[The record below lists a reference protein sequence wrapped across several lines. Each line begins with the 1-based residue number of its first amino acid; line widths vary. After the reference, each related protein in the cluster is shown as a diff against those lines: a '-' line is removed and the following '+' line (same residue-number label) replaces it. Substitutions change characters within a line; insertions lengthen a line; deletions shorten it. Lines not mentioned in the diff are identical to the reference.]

1 MSTHLR
7 TSRRRTRS
15 PGLGARSALERS
27 DELGR
32 DPAALVEPGLWL
44 HAMLADPAWTHPAW
58 IECDVVL
65 DPLVPGIRRSVAPG
79 GVLRTAA
86 TGEYGPVGRDSLPFT
101 ERRALARLETTGDDI
116 SGRNVVG
123 RRARGLAHAQRG
135 GGVYDRL
142 AAELDADA
150 QRHRLDARRAWEVP
164 HRDLA
169 GFGDDDVVG
178 PWPGERTQACAL
190 RRVGVR
196 GARHRHGL
204 IPGTLRR
211 TRYTLVRAARYNVR
225 PSSSPHAM
233 LAGCSGAWIVPRCLP
248 AGEMTHTPPGPAP

>member
-1 MSTHLR
+1 MSILRR

-15 PGLGARSALERS
+15 PGLGAQSALEWS

-32 DPAALVEPGLWL
+32 DPAAIVQPGLWL
-44 HAMLADPAWTHPAW
+44 HAVLADPACTHPSW

-65 DPLVPGIRRSVAPG
+65 DPLVPGIRRAVAPG

-116 SGRNVVG
+116 SGGNVVG
-123 RRARGLAHAQRG
+123 RRARGLAHAQCS

-142 AAELDADA
+142 AAARRA
-150 QRHRLDARRAWEVP
+150 GAAARRAWEVP

-169 GFGDDDVVG
+169 GFG
-178 PWPGERTQACAL
+178 
-190 RRVGVR
+190 
-196 GARHRHGL
+196 
-204 IPGTLRR
+204 
-211 TRYTLVRAARYNVR
+211 
-225 PSSSPHAM
+225 
-233 LAGCSGAWIVPRCLP
+233 
-248 AGEMTHTPPGPAP
+248 

>member
-7 TSRRRTRS
+7 TSRRRSRS

-32 DPAALVEPGLWL
+32 DPAAIVEPGLWL
-44 HAMLADPAWTHPAW
+44 HAMLADPACTHPSW

-116 SGRNVVG
+116 SGGNVVG
-123 RRARGLAHAQRG
+123 RRARGLAHAQCS

-169 GFGDDDVVG
+169 GFGDDDVVR
-178 PWPGERTQACAL
+178 PCPGERTQACAFLGMGIAGGGGSHGFLSITGRL
-190 RRVGVR
+190 RHLTERFD
-196 GARHRHGL
+196 H
-204 IPGTLRR
+204 TLAV
-211 TRYTLVRAARYNVR
+211 LE
-225 PSSSPHAM
+225 
-233 LAGCSGAWIVPRCLP
+233 II
-248 AGEMTHTPPGPAP
+248 EQ